1 VWVVLYVLAS
11 VYTEYSW
18 RGTFFMLKRV
28 DVGEKWKKILEQ
40 EWDVEFKKI
49 MIHENLS
56 GYLVIQ
62 DIYKP

>member
-1 VWVVLYVLAS
+1 
-11 VYTEYSW
+11 
-18 RGTFFMLKRV
+18 MLKRV
-28 DVGEKWKKILEQ
+28 AVGEKWKKILEQ